1 MAAHPVHCDFDIS
14 LAVSLTHWFGMQV
27 SRKSYWRL
35 MHILLGMLLVHA
47 LSFSID
53 QIASALRLKENWIC
67 WHKLVKIRH
76 QHSHK
81 CTNNLYK
88 SYSPSYLLVVHVLF
102 LLFYSPSKL
111 LVLLGMKFLQCLQFF
126 FLYGKAMFTY
136 VQCSKSYRTRK
147 YIYIYIYMYICIYI
161 YMYICIYIYIYV
173 YLYICSATNRLLIC
187 YINFIHVNIF
197 IFNKDFIYF

>member
-67 WHKLVKIRH
+67 RHKLVKIRH

-88 SYSPSYLLVVHVLF
+88 SYSPSYLLVVF
-102 LLFYSPSKL
+102 FFYCFILPAS
-111 LVLLGMKFLQCLQFF
+111 CLCYWVWNFYNAYNSF

-136 VQCSKSYRTRK
+136 LQCSKSYRTR
-147 YIYIYIYMYICIYI
+147 IYIYIFSNQSIAYM
-161 YMYICIYIYIYV
+161 
-173 YLYICSATNRLLIC
+173 LY
-187 YINFIHVNIF
+187 
-197 IFNKDFIYF
+197 

>member
-88 SYSPSYLLVVHVLF
+88 SYSPSYLLVVF
-102 LLFYSPSKL
+102 FFYCFILPASCLCYWVWNFYNAYNSFFY
-111 LVLLGMKFLQCLQFF
+111 MARQCLH
-126 FLYGKAMFTY
+126 MFNVPNHTEPEN
-136 VQCSKSYRTRK
+136 
-147 YIYIYIYMYICIYI
+147 IYIYIYMFCNQSIA
-161 YMYICIYIYIYV
+161 YM
-173 YLYICSATNRLLIC
+173 LY
-187 YINFIHVNIF
+187 
-197 IFNKDFIYF
+197 